1 MSTTMLS
8 QDKLKLQYEQCGLYC
23 VFVLAVFNVKA
34 SQQFAYN
41 KLAVII
47 ITLWLMPTYWALD
60 PPADTLTK
68 AA

>member
-1 MSTTMLS
+1 MLS

-23 VFVLAVFNVKA
+23 VFVLAVFNVKT

-47 ITLWLMPTYWALD
+47 ITL
-60 PPADTLTK
+60 
-68 AA
+68 

>member
-1 MSTTMLS
+1 MNNAAYT
-8 QDKLKLQYEQCGLYC
+8 
-23 VFVLAVFNVKA
+23 AVFNVQT

-47 ITLWLMPTYWALD
+47 ITLWLLMPTYCVLD